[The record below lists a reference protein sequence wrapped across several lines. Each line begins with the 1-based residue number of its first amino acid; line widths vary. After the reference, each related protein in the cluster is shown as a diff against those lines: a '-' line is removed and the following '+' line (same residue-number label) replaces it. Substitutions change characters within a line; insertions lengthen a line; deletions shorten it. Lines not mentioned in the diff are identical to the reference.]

1 MTQTVD
7 NVWISSIPH
16 LNLFNSISP
25 PGSWLK
31 TLLNL
36 NKIPSD
42 YPQVKKGVRSFPI
55 VFFSKGSLQ
64 IFERQIEFH
73 AYFFDSKD
81 QKEYSN
87 LKGDYRFEL
96 EYKSIQIESYFYP
109 KPFMR
114 AFNIPWIRISSKNN
128 SFVDILMSMG
138 GPRMKQIK
146 EANEGLLEVLRNK
159 IEIKNHD

>member
-7 NVWISSIPH
+7 NVWISSIRH
-16 LNLFNSISP
+16 LDLFYSISLP
-25 PGSWLK
+25 SSWLK

-42 YPQVKKGVRSFPI
+42 YPQVKRGVRLFPI

-73 AYFFDSKD
+73 AYSFDSMDK
-81 QKEYSN
+81 KEYTN
-87 LKGDYRFEL
+87 LKRDFRFEL
-96 EYKSIQIESYFYP
+96 EYKSIQIDSYLYP

-114 AFNIPWIRISSKNN
+114 ALNIPWIKISSKNN
-128 SFVDILMSMG
+128 SFVDILMSIEG
-138 GPRMKQIK
+138 TRIVKIK
-146 EANEGLLEVLRNK
+146 DANEGLIEVLRKK
-159 IEIKNHD
+159 IEIKL